1 MGEPWRMDR
10 AALWRRAGTP
20 AAAHD
25 LAEALLG
32 EERYARTRGVA
43 QQAARLARA
52 RRLDRAARAR
62 LLAAAWL
69 HDLGGALAA
78 GPPALAAGRAL
89 RRAGQE
95 PLARIV
101 AHCANAPLEAALEDR
116 PPVAREF
123 PAPAGADAA
132 LLRLL
137 DVALVTTAENG
148 ARAAPAAAL
157 RGLARR
163 PDLRPYEVR
172 ARVALIARL
181 ADDPGAR
188 ELIERV
194 AVPQV

>member
-1 MGEPWRMDR
+1 MGEPWRVDLPD
-10 AALWRRAGTP
+10 LWRRAGTP

-25 LAEALLG
+25 LAETLLG
-32 EERYARTRGVA
+32 QARYHRTRGVA

-52 RRLDRAARAR
+52 RRLDRGARAR

-69 HDLGGALAA
+69 HDLGGALAP
-78 GPPALAAGRAL
+78 GPPALAIARAL

-116 PPVAREF
+116 PPVAREL
-123 PAPAGADAA
+123 PPPAGVDAV
-132 LLRLL
+132 LLLLL

-148 ARAAPAAAL
+148 ARAAPTAAL
-157 RGLARR
+157 RDLARR
-163 PDLRPYEVR
+163 RDPRPYEVR

-194 AVPQV
+194 AAPGA